1 MAVPIDIAERLRVI
15 AEELA
20 SAEARHHEIAATFR
34 AAVVE
39 ASNAGASLR
48 EIGEASARSKERI
61 FQIVKAERARG
72 RDV

>member
-1 MAVPIDIAERLRVI
+1 MPVPLEVAERLRVI
-15 AEELA
+15 GEELA
-20 SAEARHHEIAATFR
+20 EAEHRRFEIATAFR

-61 FQIVKAERARG
+61 FQIVKEERAR
-72 RDV
+72 REAA